1 MHIYV
6 AIDQLKGPI
15 SYFKEYRENGFTY
28 AMNSSKKI
36 ASKMKIEPCEL
47 EYILFVKSPLKFLI
61 LKINL
66 NHQYH
71 NKHHGYKYPK
81 KD

>member
-1 MHIYV
+1 
-6 AIDQLKGPI
+6 
-15 SYFKEYRENGFTY
+15 
-28 AMNSSKKI
+28 MNSSKKI

-47 EYILFVKSPLKFLI
+47 EYILFVKFPLKFLI